1 MHYFLEHSNE
11 VFLRCLPIYL
21 PTLIFLTQL
30 EMVSTKPHYLRN
42 CFAKLEKTTFKMSS
56 IFVVVAY
63 NLRRRQADSRQ
74 VGKMV
79 VVVENYF
86 IFLLLLV
93 QLTLSN

>member
-1 MHYFLEHSNE
+1 
-11 VFLRCLPIYL
+11 
-21 PTLIFLTQL
+21 
-30 EMVSTKPHYLRN
+30 
-42 CFAKLEKTTFKMSS
+42 MSS

-86 IFLLLLV
+86 IFLLLV
-93 QLTLSN
+93 QLALSLTKNKGSLPFFPHFLVR